1 MNIERYTDKEL
12 VECLKGSKKLIELA
26 FKEIYRRYSSL
37 ISAYCRC
44 IIYQRDVAEDI
55 FQETFIKFYQSIN
68 KNTEITNLP
77 GYLTTIAKN
86 LSFNYLK
93 LKKNNVQIEDG
104 TLTEDANRK
113 YDNKELLEL
122 IITSLD
128 LIDADYREIFILR
141 EFEGLSYAQIG
152 EKLEITADNAKVRA
166 LRAKQKI
173 IQVLSPYLKD
183 LSKNS

>member
-1 MNIERYTDKEL
+1 MNVEKYTDKEL
-12 VECLKGSKKLIELA
+12 VECLNGSKKISDIA

-44 IIYQRDVAEDI
+44 LIYQRDVAEDI
-55 FQETFIKFYQSIN
+55 FQETFIKFYKSIN
-68 KNTEITNLP
+68 RDVEITNLP

-93 LKKNNVQIEDG
+93 LRKQHLQIDDSTLSED
-104 TLTEDANRK
+104 TNRK

-141 EFEGLSYAQIG
+141 EFEGLSYAQIS
-152 EKLEITADNAKVRA
+152 EKLGITSDNAKVRA
-166 LRAKQKI
+166 LRAKKKI